1 MPDFRAMDWLER
13 ALADLPRD
21 GFKARLKRELER
33 TVEMTAVS
41 EPVTRVRQTATPQ
54 LRVKHAAAAIDFYT
68 RAFGA
73 REVMRFT
80 VGGSVPH
87 AELLIGPSL
96 VILGEEAPEHG
107 LLSPETLGGSP
118 VAMHLLVD
126 DADAAI
132 ARAVAAGARLV
143 SPAQDQ
149 FYGDRSGRVVDPFG
163 YAWTIAARTEDLS
176 VDEMQQRFAALV
188 SSSAASA
195 RGAGDRPE
203 GFHTVT
209 PYIVVQDAPALIDF
223 VTRTFAAKHVSR
235 STGSGGGVHAEVEIG
250 DSRLMIGGGAPERS
264 WRGQPLPSAFHVYV
278 ADTDETVARAVEAGA
293 TVVAPPE
300 DKPYGE
306 RMAAVTD
313 PQGSSWYI
321 ATQHG
326 PRFVREGRHAVTAY
340 LHPQRAEPVIAY
352 LKRAFG
358 AAELEK
364 HASAEGII
372 FHAAVR
378 IGDSTIEMGEAAG
391 PIQPSPTMFYL
402 YLPNV
407 EAAYQRA
414 IDAGGT
420 SIAAPADQPY
430 GDRTAGVR
438 DPFGNL
444 WYVARRIAPRG

>member
-1 MPDFRAMDWLER
+1 MPDSRAMDWLER
-13 ALADLPRD
+13 ALSNLPSD

-33 TVEMTAVS
+33 TIDMTAVS
-41 EPVTRVRQTATPQ
+41 EPISGVRQAATPQ
-54 LRVKHAAAAIDFYT
+54 LRVRHAAAAIDFYA

-73 REVMRFT
+73 HEVMRFT
-80 VGGSVPH
+80 VGDSVAH
-87 AELLIGPSL
+87 AEILIGPSL
-96 VILGEEAPEHG
+96 IMLGEEAPEHG
-107 LLSPETLGGSP
+107 FASPETLGGSP

-163 YAWTIAARTEDLS
+163 YTWTIAARTEDLT
-176 VDEMQQRFAALV
+176 VDEMQRRFAALV
-188 SSSAASA
+188 PAPAADAGA
-195 RGAGDRPE
+195 RRE
-203 GFHTVT
+203 GFHAVT
-209 PYIVVQDAPALIDF
+209 PYIVVQDAPALIEFLARSFD
-223 VTRTFAAKHVSR
+223 AKPLSR
-235 STGSGGGVHAEVEIG
+235 SIGSGGGVHAEVEIG
-250 DSRLMIGGGAPERS
+250 DSMLMVGGGAPELS

-278 ADTDETVARAVEAGA
+278 ADTDATFARAVEAGA

-306 RMAAVTD
+306 RMAAVKD
-313 PQGSSWYI
+313 PQGNSWYI

-326 PRFVREGRHAVTAY
+326 PRFAREDRHVVIAY
-340 LHPQRAEPVIAY
+340 LHPHRAEPMIAY

-358 AAELEK
+358 AVELEK
-364 HASAEGII
+364 HASPEGII

-378 IGDSTIEMGEAAG
+378 IGDSTIEMGEAGGSFG
-391 PIQPSPTMFYL
+391 PAPTMFYL
-402 YLPNV
+402 YVQSV

-420 SIAAPADQPY
+420 SIAPPADQAF

-444 WYVARRIAPRG
+444 WYVARPIAGRG

>member
-1 MPDFRAMDWLER
+1 MPDSRAMDWLER
-13 ALADLPRD
+13 ALSTLPRD

-33 TVEMTAVS
+33 TIEMTALS
-41 EPVTRVRQTATPQ
+41 EPISGVRQTATPQ
-54 LRVKHAAAAIDFYT
+54 LRIRHAAAAIDFYR
-68 RAFGA
+68 RAFDA

-80 VGGSVPH
+80 VGDSVAH
-87 AELLIGPSL
+87 AEILIGPSL
-96 VILGEEAPEHG
+96 IMLGEEAPEHG
-107 LLSPETLGGSP
+107 FASPETLGGSP

-163 YAWTIAARTEDLS
+163 YTWTIAARTEDLT
-176 VDEMQQRFAALV
+176 VDEMQRRFAALLP
-188 SSSAASA
+188 APAED
-195 RGAGDRPE
+195 AGERPE

-209 PYIVVQDAPALIDF
+209 PYVVVQDAPALIEFLARSFD
-223 VTRTFAAKHVSR
+223 AKQVSR
-235 STGSGGGVHAEVEIG
+235 SMRTGGGVHAEVEIG
-250 DSRLMIGGGAPERS
+250 DSMLMVGGGAPGLS

-278 ADTDETVARAVEAGA
+278 PDTDATVARAIDAGA
-293 TVVAPPE
+293 TLVAPPE

-306 RMAAVTD
+306 RLAAVKD

-340 LHPQRAEPVIAY
+340 LHPHRAEPVIAY

-358 AAELEK
+358 AVELEK
-364 HASAEGII
+364 HASAEGIV

-378 IGDSTIEMGEAAG
+378 VGDSTIEMGEAGG
-391 PIQPSPTMFYL
+391 PVQPAPTMFYL
-402 YLPNV
+402 YVQSV

-420 SIAAPADQPY
+420 SIAPPEDQAFAF
-430 GDRTAGVR
+430 GDRTAGVK